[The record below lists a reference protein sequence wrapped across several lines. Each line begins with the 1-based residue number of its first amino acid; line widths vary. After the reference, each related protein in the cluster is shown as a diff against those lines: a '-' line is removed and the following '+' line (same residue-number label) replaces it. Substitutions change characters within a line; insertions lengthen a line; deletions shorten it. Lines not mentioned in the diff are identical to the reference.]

1 MRISQPYATA
11 GIVGSMRRKEP
22 VVDLDALEIGRR
34 YRVDHRHERLRRTF
48 RTEGTLVAIEEMAPD
63 EEHDEPGHLLVVE
76 VKPRFGP
83 AAEQPIEVET
93 VTAIDA
99 L

>member
-1 MRISQPYATA
+1 MRK
-11 GIVGSMRRKEP
+11 KEP
-22 VVDLDALEIGRR
+22 VVNLEALEIGRR

-48 RTEGTLVAIEEMAPD
+48 RTEGTLVAIEEAEPD
-63 EEHDEPGHLLVVE
+63 DEHDEPGHLLIVE

-83 AAEQPIEVET
+83 SAEQPIEVAT
-93 VTAIDA
+93 VTAIDP

>member
-1 MRISQPYATA
+1 MKK
-11 GIVGSMRRKEP
+11 KEP

-63 EEHDEPGHLLVVE
+63 DERDAPGHVLIVE
-76 VKPRFGP
+76 VKPRFGK
-83 AAEQPIEVET
+83 AAEQPIDVAT
-93 VTAIDA
+93 VTAIQA
-99 L
+99 V